1 MHVSITRDFLASL
14 PTLPGVYRMI
24 DAAGAVLY
32 VGKAK
37 DLKKRVSS
45 YFQKSDQSPRIQL
58 MLRSVD
64 RIDTTVT
71 RTEAEA
77 LLLENNLI
85 KGLKPRFNI
94 LFRDDKSYP
103 YLLLTGHRFPRL
115 AYFRGTP
122 KKADQAFG
130 PYPNSYAVRESI
142 QLLQKVFQLRTCE
155 DTVFANRSRPCLLHQ
170 IKRCTAPCV
179 NLVTP
184 DTYARD
190 VAEAA
195 QLLKGEASALTEAL
209 TAQMNAAAEALD
221 FETAAFLRDRL
232 RMLATVREKQ
242 FVDTTGS
249 EADADVVAV
258 AEAGGVIAV
267 NLTMIRGGRHLGDR
281 SFFPQHGEGA
291 TLAEALEAFL
301 LQHYLDHPVPTR
313 IFVSEAIEADA
324 LEALLTEQY
333 LSGES
338 LQVKLLPSTG
348 MGRLAESAATAD
360 SYTFAKRMI
369 RPYPPGNVRV
379 NNVMWPT
386 VILGQMALTWA
397 HRDRMQQTVY
407 LVTQAEGNIG
417 PEAGTTY
424 TVRIYNEN
432 LGLQKTLTGLTTTAW
447 TYLTADEATDSG
459 LGRINGKFKVEIEA
473 VRAGLPELPA
483 AMQARFQA
491 DYGVSAYDAAVLTG
505 SRALADF
512 FEAAARACG
521 QGKLAANWVMGE
533 LSAALNK
540 AELDIAQSP
549 VSATQLGTLIT
560 RIQDGTLSGK
570 LAKQVFEGLW
580 EGAGEVDAIIEARG
594 LKQMSDSGELEK
606 IVDDVLAANPKSVEE
621 FRSGKEKAFNA
632 LVGQVMKASRGKAN
646 PAQVNELLK
655 ARLR

>member
-1 MHVSITRDFLASL
+1 MAVDRDFLASL

-45 YFQKSDQSPRIQL
+45 YFQKSDQSPRIKL
-58 MLRSVD
+58 MLKSVD
-64 RIDTTVT
+64 RVDTTVT

-170 IKRCTAPCV
+170 IRRCTAPCV
-179 NLVTP
+179 NRISP
-184 DTYARD
+184 EAYARD

-209 TAQMNAAAEALD
+209 TAQMNAAAERLD

-242 FVDTTGS
+242 FVDTTGG
-249 EADADVVAV
+249 EAEADVVAV

-291 TLAEALEAFL
+291 TPAEALEAFL
-301 LQHYLDHPVPTR
+301 LQHYLDHPVPGR
-313 IFVSEAIEADA
+313 IFVSEAIETDA
-324 LEALLTEQY
+324 LEALLSGQAGRKVAVQHRATGERRVWITMAQANAR
-333 LSGES
+333 LSAERRS
-338 LQVKLLPSTG
+338 ADRTQQSQ
-348 MGRLAESAATAD
+348 RLAALAETLDLPALRRIECFDISHTMGEATIASCVVYEGDDLKKSDYRRYNIAGITPGDDYAAMRAAL
-360 SYTFAKRMI
+360 AKRFHRSVEDNGV
-369 RPYPPGNVRV
+369 RPDLLLIDGGRGQISSAVE
-379 NNVMWPT
+379 VM
-386 VILGQMALTWA
+386 
-397 HRDRMQQTVY
+397 
-407 LVTQAEGNIG
+407 
-417 PEAGTTY
+417 
-424 TVRIYNEN
+424 NE
-432 LGLQKTLTGLTTTAW
+432 LGLGDVPLLGVAKGEARKPGL
-447 TYLTADEATDSG
+447 E
-459 LGRINGKFKVEIEA
+459 
-473 VRAGLPELPA
+473 
-483 AMQARFQA
+483 
-491 DYGVSAYDAAVLTG
+491 
-505 SRALADF
+505 
-512 FEAAARACG
+512 
-521 QGKLAANWVMGE
+521 
-533 LSAALNK
+533 
-540 AELDIAQSP
+540 
-549 VSATQLGTLIT
+549 TLIFA
-560 RIQDGTLSGK
+560 DGRELK
-570 LAKQVFEGLW
+570 LAKDHPGFHLIQQVRDEAHRF
-580 EGAGEVDAIIEARG
+580 AITGHRA
-594 LKQMSDSGELEK
+594 K
-606 IVDDVLAANPKSVEE
+606 
-621 FRSGKEKAFNA
+621 
-632 LVGQVMKASRGKAN
+632 RGKARTQSTLEDI
-646 PAQVNELLK
+646 PGIGPKRRKQLLEHFGGLQGVRDAGIDALASVNGISRELAETIYGALH
-655 ARLR
+655 